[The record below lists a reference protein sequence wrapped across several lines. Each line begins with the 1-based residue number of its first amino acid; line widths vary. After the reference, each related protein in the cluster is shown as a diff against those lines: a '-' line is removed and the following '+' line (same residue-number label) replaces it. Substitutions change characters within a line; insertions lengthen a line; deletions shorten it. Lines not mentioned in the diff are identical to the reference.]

1 MIAGEALLELSNAF
15 KKAYD
20 GSVLVTVVST
30 DVAHTRRIRAA
41 QNENPEPVSVADAE
55 VICNANDYL
64 NMLV

>member
-1 MIAGEALLELSNAF
+1 M
-15 KKAYD
+15 
-20 GSVLVTVVST
+20 TVVST